1 MKLLRY
7 FLTFILCL
15 VLCGKALAEW
25 HECELIDHDVVIF
38 KGQLFEDNK
47 EEATLMFLGKVTS
60 QIRWSPVS
68 VEDESGKRSMERYF
82 YSTTLKVLKVLK
94 RSWFMEE
101 APLVEE
107 IVISSENWKG
117 SPGKI
122 YKIYSFDGVDF
133 LDANDCFFFA
143 SELSLADDIHGAAK

>member
-7 FLTFILCL
+7 FLVSILCL
-15 VLCGKALAEW
+15 IFCGKALAEW
-25 HECELIDHDVVIF
+25 HKCQLIDHDAVILEWELL
-38 KGQLFEDNK
+38 GEHNK
-47 EEATLMFLGKVTS
+47 EIATLMFLGKVTS

-68 VEDESGKRSMERYF
+68 VEDENGKKPMEGDF

-94 RSWFMEE
+94 GSL
-101 APLVEE
+101 LVEE
-107 IVISSENWKG
+107 IVISSEKWRG

-122 YKIYSFDGVDF
+122 YKIYSFDDMDF

-143 SELSLADDIHGAAK
+143 SEISLADDIHGAAK